1 VADDAIRR
9 TLCAALVLLPVAAAQ
24 AAPAFHIEIAD
35 TAAYRVTHDELAA
48 LVPDLG
54 ELPSERLTLSV
65 RGEPRRLYVED
76 GGDRRFGPGDAV
88 TFYGER
94 LHGKQSWFDTYAVN
108 NVYRLAVA
116 EGPVAPAPSATTS
129 DAAATVAAD
138 GPTLRRRVHL
148 EEENLQI
155 RLSNRYVQPHEEPD
169 LWHWAKLTQIDPEPF
184 RVPFGLPDLS
194 AEGTVNIELMF
205 RGLSNVRMPHGTD
218 KADKPVDHVVEVMLG
233 EETIATARFEDREEH
248 RLSVQLPAARLAQR
262 GGELSLRVPQRML
275 PGATDALVDVVMFD
289 FVAFDYPIEGKL
301 GPTPLPIH
309 VAAAGDAGADVAL
322 SAQAQSLAL
331 YGADGTR
338 RVGARDGDTWRFT
351 GVASGDYQP
360 VPDGRYAAPAKLRT
374 EKPARWRDVE
384 EGYDYLLIGHSTLLP
399 EAAPLAQHH
408 RRSGLR
414 VAEVDVDA
422 LYDEF
427 NHGIVHPKAIR
438 DFIAHAYHEW
448 PAPRPRFVLLV
459 GDASFDVRSERA
471 EDTRYAKWVNRELLQ
486 PGGFGVIPGGRYA
499 EGSKVAAQRNLIP
512 TWQYPS
518 EEGHSAADNYF
529 VAVDGDDWLPDL
541 AIGRFPVVEPSEVAA
556 IVDKTIRYAN
566 STDFGDWRRRALFTT
581 DTSTYFQRES
591 TRLAEV
597 LDEEGFSTTEVYANK
612 EETDNELQINSLN
625 DALNEGQLLVH
636 FIGHGG
642 RYIWRTG
649 PPDFQRNHDLF
660 TLDHVAQLQN
670 GDRLP
675 MVLSM
680 TCYSAP
686 FDHPDADSIGER
698 FLREADKGAI
708 AVFAASWRNSPTPQF
723 SEAAVTEL
731 MTPGA
736 TIGEALMRAKQ
747 TLTNKW
753 HRTLVETYNLLGD
766 PAVVLQRPSLPVQ
779 LQARTGGGAERLDV
793 RIDQDRG
800 VNGRVTIE
808 WRASDGSVVASTAR
822 EMRGRHA
829 SVLVPAAGADA
840 AEVHVHVTDYAGRRD
855 GIARLI
861 LASEDDPG
869 TGHSDNGGTTPD
881 AVASAAGEQPDAT
894 PPTAQA
900 ARHADGISRGIMDGQ

>member
-1 VADDAIRR
+1 MAEPAIRR
-9 TLCAALVLLPVAAAQ
+9 ALCTALALLPAAAVQ
-24 AAPAFHIEIAD
+24 GAPAFHIEIAD
-35 TAAYRVTHDELAA
+35 TAAYRVSHEELAA
-48 LVPDLG
+48 LAPGLG
-54 ELPSERLTLSV
+54 ELPSDRLTLSV

-76 GGDRRFGPGDAV
+76 GGDGVFGPGDAV

-94 LHGKQSWFDTYAVN
+94 LHGRQSWFDTYAVN

-116 EGPVAPAPSATTS
+116 
-129 DAAATVAAD
+129 DAAADAGADRHDAAAVAAAGD
-138 GPTLRRRVHL
+138 GAGLRRRLHL

-169 LWHWAKLTQIDPEPF
+169 LWHWAKLTQIDPAPF
-184 RVPFGLPDLS
+184 QVPFALPGLSTD
-194 AEGTVNIELMF
+194 GTVGVELMF
-205 RGLSNVRMPHGTD
+205 RGLSNVRMPHGSD
-218 KADKPVDHVVEVMLG
+218 KAAKPVDHVVEVMLG
-233 EETIATARFEDREEH
+233 GEVVATARFEDREQH
-248 RLSVQLPAARLAQR
+248 RLTLELPASRLAET
-262 GGELSLRVPQRML
+262 GSTLMLRVPQRHL
-275 PGATDALVDVVMFD
+275 PGAADALVDVVMFD
-289 FVAFDYPIEGKL
+289 FVAFDYPIHADL
-301 GPTPLPIH
+301 GATPLPIT
-309 VAAAGDAGADVAL
+309 VAGSDAGRPASIAL
-322 SAQAQSLAL
+322 TATAQSLAL
-331 YGADGTR
+331 YGADGSR
-338 RVGARDGDTWRFT
+338 HVGERSGEGWRFD
-351 GVASGDYQP
+351 GIAAGDYQP
-360 VPDGRYAAPAKLRT
+360 VLDDRYAAPAKLRT
-374 EKPARWRDVE
+374 EMPARWRDVD
-384 EGYDYLLIGHSTLLP
+384 EGYDYLLIGHATLLP
-399 EAAPLAQHH
+399 EAAPLARHH
-408 RRSGLR
+408 RDNGLR
-414 VAEVDVDA
+414 VAEIDVDA

-427 NHGIVHPKAIR
+427 NHGIVHPDAIR
-438 DFIAHAYHEW
+438 NFIAHAYHHW

-499 EGSKVAAQRNLIP
+499 DGSKVAAQRNLIP

-556 IVDKTIRYAN
+556 IVAKTIRYAN

-591 TRLAEV
+591 TRLAQA
-597 LDEEGFSTTEVYANK
+597 LDGEGFSTTEVYANK
-612 EETDNELQINSLN
+612 EETDNDQQINALN
-625 DALNEGQLLVH
+625 AALNEGQLLVH

-736 TIGEALMRAKQ
+736 TIGEALMRAKR

-766 PAVVLQRPSLPVQ
+766 PAVVLQRPSLP
-779 LQARTGGGAERLDV
+779 LKLEANSRGGTERLDV

-800 VNGRVTIE
+800 VNGRMTIE
-808 WRASDGSVVASTAR
+808 WRGADGAVVASAAR
-822 EMRGRHA
+822 EIRGRHA
-829 SVLVPAAGADA
+829 SVLVPPAGADA

-855 GIARLI
+855 GVARLA
-861 LASEDDPG
+861 LGEPD
-869 TGHSDNGGTTPD
+869 TG
-881 AVASAAGEQPDAT
+881 SAALRESADDA
-894 PPTAQA
+894 A
-900 ARHADGISRGIMDGQ
+900 AAPRRASSTGP